1 MLDHAPDAVFAQPH
15 EVVTVRSRLP
25 NSLPVAYWVED
36 AFVTQP
42 NAAND
47 VLNCSHDSHR
57 SRCEHVTAVRVHLDG
72 FCPELGIDDA
82 DDLNAAEV
90 GVSSCIEF
98 NAASVK
104 LHSYRSQFC
113 LHVQAQDA
121 YDDMR
126 EHQLTQTADVIND
139 DACAPVLHPRTPFH
153 IQQVLR

>member
-1 MLDHAPDAVFAQPH
+1 MRDHAPDAVFAEPH
-15 EVVTVRSRLP
+15 EVVTIKSRLP

-42 NAAND
+42 NATND

-72 FCPELGIDDA
+72 FCPELGTDDA

-98 NAASVK
+98 SAASVK
-104 LHSYRSQFC
+104 LT
-113 LHVQAQDA
+113 
-121 YDDMR
+121 
-126 EHQLTQTADVIND
+126 QLQVSLLP
-139 DACAPVLHPRTPFH
+139 ACAGSGCLQRHARASISPDRRCD
-153 IQQVLR
+153 Q